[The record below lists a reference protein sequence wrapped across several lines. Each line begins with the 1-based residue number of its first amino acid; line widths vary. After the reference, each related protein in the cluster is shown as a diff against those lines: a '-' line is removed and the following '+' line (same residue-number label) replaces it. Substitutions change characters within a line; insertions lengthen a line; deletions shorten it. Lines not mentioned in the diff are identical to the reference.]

1 MRKIKNICI
10 LLIAI
15 LISTLTLIGCG
26 EPKVNPEDSAKII
39 LDIIIKNDKSN
50 IAKVGITEKEY
61 TNIRESFES
70 GLMKGISSS
79 GLDESILTDEVKN
92 KLKSDILTGLSKVS
106 YEIGA
111 VSKEKD
117 SAKVEIKIKGFD
129 MDKISKTAEDKL
141 KKEYEDNQSM
151 SEKQIYQESF
161 RIVGEE
167 IAKGTFVENPK
178 TVTLT
183 FTKEDNVWMPKESE
197 LVDLMKEI

>member
-1 MRKIKNICI
+1 MRKFKNICI
-10 LLIAI
+10 LLIVV
-15 LISTLTLIGCG
+15 LLSTLTLVGCG
-26 EPKVNPEDSAKII
+26 EPKVTPEDSAKII
-39 LDIIIKNDKSN
+39 LDIIIKDDKSN
-50 IAKVGITEKEY
+50 IDKVGITEKEY
-61 TNIRESFES
+61 TNIRESFEG

-151 SEKQIYQESF
+151 TEKQIYQESF
-161 RIVGEE
+161 KIVGEE

-183 FTKEDNVWMPKESE
+183 FTKENNVWMPKESE

>member
-1 MRKIKNICI
+1 MRRIKNIFI
-10 LLIAI
+10 LLMAV
-15 LISTLTLIGCG
+15 LLSTLTLVGCG
-26 EPKVNPEDSAKII
+26 EPKVTPEDSAKTI

-50 IAKVGITEKEY
+50 IDKVGITEKEY
-61 TNIRESFES
+61 TNIRESFEG

-151 SEKQIYQESF
+151 TEKQIYQESF
-161 RIVGEE
+161 KIVGEE

-183 FTKEDNVWMPKESE
+183 FTKENNVWMPKESE